1 MKAPAE
7 GINGSNVMEK
17 CQCLPS
23 RVGIRMPL
31 QHLLLFPQPQLM
43 AAAAAGL
50 LRLGLTG
57 AFSLCC
63 WSGGGDSIIPWEK
76 SRQMAALFV
85 LLIVEMQ

>member
-1 MKAPAE
+1 MKTPAE

-17 CQCLPS
+17 RQCLS
-23 RVGIRMPL
+23 SQAGIRMPL
-31 QHLLLFPQPQLM
+31 QHHLLLFPQPQLM

-50 LRLGLTG
+50 LFLTS

-63 WSGGGDSIIPWEK
+63 WSGEGEHIIPREK
-76 SRQMAALFV
+76 SRPIAALFV